1 MLREGSAEV
10 ETVLVMDR
18 INDGAIQIVLD
29 GHDAPPR
36 IDVRAAFGDVDRLM
50 RHVDEMMAAVRQ
62 VGVGMTLAE
71 GGGGGGGVD
80 GFR

>member
-1 MLREGSAEV
+1 
-10 ETVLVMDR
+10 
-18 INDGAIQIVLD
+18 
-29 GHDAPPR
+29 
-36 IDVRAAFGDVDRLM
+36 
-50 RHVDEMMAAVRQ
+50 MMAAVRQ